1 METQNEQGRG
11 GANMIANKNVTGTSQ
26 AWARQVSE
34 QVHTTADTWTEKVAQ
49 AAQKWNVLPL
59 LMGFLLGRALILEE
73 LTPFVVPYFMVMF
86 YLRRDLLAATGLA
99 LIAGAFS
106 QTVPVGLQAVLS
118 VVLALLACKLSERF
132 RQKDFS
138 RTPLFVMVTVFISHL
153 LYNVLT
159 DQVNTYEL
167 VMVGVESILGFILTL
182 IFIQSLS
189 IIHLAK
195 PYEPLKNEEIV
206 SLVIL
211 LASLM
216 TGTVDWV
223 VEGISME
230 HVLSRYLLLLF
241 AFVGGGTIGAAVGVV
256 TGLILSL
263 ANVGAL
269 QQINL
274 LAFSGLLAGLLKE
287 GGKVGVSA
295 GLLIGTAILAIYGGA
310 QDILYLSLVET
321 SLAIVLFILTPAA
334 LWKKVARF
342 IPGTVENQ
350 QSHQEYMRRVRDVT
364 AGKIQQFSD
373 LFTQLSHSFAQTA
386 DPEESEEQADAF
398 LSRVTEFTC
407 QKCWKK
413 EQCWEKD
420 MQSTYEGMRW
430 LAEKV
435 HENGTLAGIT
445 PPREWERKC
454 VKTEK
459 VLTVMEQEYDR
470 EQSFEILKKQVKESR
485 KLVADQLSGVSRVM
499 RDFAQEIQR
508 EGMEL
513 SFQEKQVSKA
523 LEGLGLSVRRVDI
536 HSLEEGKVDIEIS
549 QPSCYGR
556 DECAKIVAPMLT
568 EILGENIIVRERH
581 CEAQKDGSCTMCLA
595 SAKTFEIDIGIAGA
609 AKDGKLLSGDS
620 FRTMDLGN
628 GKMALAI
635 SDGMGN
641 GERAFLESQ
650 SALDMLQQ
658 LLRSGIDEKLS
669 IKTVNSVLALRST
682 DEMFATVDLALVDLQ
697 TAHTRFVKIGS
708 TPSFVKR
715 GADVITIS
723 ANNLPVGILEEI
735 EVDVVSRMLKPGD
748 LLIMMS
754 DGIYEAPRHIENRQA
769 WMKRIIAELET
780 DDPQEVADLLLEKVI
795 RQHSGQIVDDMTVL
809 VARIDRFVPQWS
821 AIQVHG
827 MQKLERPRIVS

>member
-1 METQNEQGRG
+1 MFV
-11 GANMIANKNVTGTSQ
+11 NKNSTGADQVWT
-26 AWARQVSE
+26 RQVSDTL
-34 QVHTTADTWTEKVAQ
+34 QTAANTWTEKLARL
-49 AAQKWNVLPL
+49 AQKWKLLPL
-59 LMGFLLGRALILEE
+59 AMGFLLGRALILEE
-73 LTPFVVPYFMVMF
+73 LSPFVIPYFMVMF
-86 YLRRDLLAATGLA
+86 YLRRDCMAVTGLA
-99 LIAGAFS
+99 LIAGAFTQS
-106 QTVPVGLQAVLS
+106 VPLGLE
-118 VVLALLACKLSERF
+118 ALLGIVIAYAACKLSERM

-138 RTPLFVMVTVFISHL
+138 RTPLLVMGTVFLSHL
-153 LYNVLT
+153 LFQALT
-159 DQVNTYEL
+159 NQVNTYEL
-167 VMVGVESILGFILTL
+167 VMVGIEAVLGFILTL

-189 IIHLAK
+189 IVYLSK
-195 PYEPLKNEEIV
+195 PYEPLKTEEVV

-230 HVLSRYLLLLF
+230 HVFSRYLLLLF
-241 AFVGGGTIGAAVGVV
+241 AFVGGGTVGAAVGVV

-263 ANVGAL
+263 ANVAAL

-310 QDILYLSLVET
+310 EDTLYLSLVET
-321 SLAIVLFILTPAA
+321 SLAILLFLLTPAA
-334 LWKKVARF
+334 VWKKIARF
-342 IPGTVENQ
+342 IPGTPENQ
-350 QSHQEYMRRVRDVT
+350 QSHQEYMRKVRDVT
-364 AGKIQQFSD
+364 AGKIKQFSD
-373 LFTQLSHSFAQTA
+373 LFTQLSRSFAQTA
-386 DPEESEEQADAF
+386 KQEESEENTDAF
-398 LSRVTEFTC
+398 LSRVTAFTC

-420 MQSTYEGMRW
+420 TEATYEGMRW
-430 LAEKV
+430 LAENV
-435 HENGTLAGIT
+435 FANGTLAGVK

-459 VLTVMEQEYDR
+459 VLTVMEQEFDR
-470 EQSFEILKKQVKESR
+470 EQSFELLKRQVKESR

-523 LEGLGLSVRRVDI
+523 LEGLGLSVRRVEI

-568 EILGENIIVRERH
+568 EILGENIVVKERH

-595 SAKTFEIDIGIAGA
+595 SAKTFEIDIGVAGA

-641 GERAFLESQ
+641 GERALLESQ

-658 LLRSGIDEKLS
+658 LLRSGMDEKLS
-669 IKTVNSVLALRST
+669 IKTVNSILALRST
-682 DEMFATVDLALVDLQ
+682 DEMFATVDLALIDLQ
-697 TAHTRFVKIGS
+697 TANTRFVKIGS

-715 GADVITIS
+715 GSDVITIT

-754 DGIYEAPRHIENRQA
+754 DGIYEAPRHIENRQL
-769 WMKRIIAELET
+769 WMKRIISELDT

-827 MQKLERPRIVS
+827 MERLERPRIVS

>member
-1 METQNEQGRG
+1 
-11 GANMIANKNVTGTSQ
+11 MIVNKNVSGTGQVWT
-26 AWARQVSE
+26 RQVSE
-34 QVHTTADTWTEKVAQ
+34 QMDPTAQTWGEKIAD
-49 AAQKWNVLPL
+49 AAHRWNVLPL

-73 LTPFVVPYFMVMF
+73 LTPFVIPYFIVMF
-86 YLRRDLLAATGLA
+86 YVRRDCIVTTGFALILGAFTQSVPLGLQTMLSLA
-99 LIAGAFS
+99 LAF
-106 QTVPVGLQAVLS
+106 AV
-118 VVLALLACKLSERF
+118 CKISERM
-132 RQKDFS
+132 RRKDFS
-138 RTPLFVMVTVFISHL
+138 RTPLLVMATVFISHL
-153 LYNVLT
+153 LYHASTN
-159 DQVNTYEL
+159 QVNTYEL
-167 VMVGVESILGFILTL
+167 VMVAVESVLGFVLTL

-189 IIHLAK
+189 IVHLAK

-216 TGTVDWV
+216 TGTVDWM

-241 AFVGGGTIGAAVGVV
+241 AFVGGGTVGAAVGVV

-263 ANVGAL
+263 ANVSAL
-269 QQINL
+269 LQINL
-274 LAFSGLLAGLLKE
+274 LAFSGLMAGLLKE

-310 QDILYLSLVET
+310 EDTLYLSLVE
-321 SLAIVLFILTPAA
+321 SSIAIVVFLLTPAV
-334 LWKKVARF
+334 LWKKVAKF
-342 IPGTVENQ
+342 IPGSAENQ

-364 AGKIQQFSD
+364 AGKIQQFSE
-373 LFTQLSHSFAQTA
+373 LFTQLSRSFAQTA
-386 DPEESEEQADAF
+386 DPEEIEEQADAF

-413 EQCWEKD
+413 EQCWDKD
-420 MQSTYEGMRW
+420 MQSTYQGMRW
-430 LAEKV
+430 LTEKV
-435 HENGTLAGIT
+435 QENGTLAGVT
-445 PPREWERKC
+445 PPKEWERKC

-459 VLTVMEQEYDR
+459 VMTVMEQEYDR
-470 EQSFEILKKQVKESR
+470 QQSFDQLKKQVKESR

-499 RDFAQEIQR
+499 SDFAREIQR

-513 SFQEKQVSKA
+513 SFQEKQVSQA

-536 HSLEEGKVDIEIS
+536 HSLEEGRVDIEIS
-549 QPSCYGR
+549 QPTCYGR

-568 EILGENIIVRERH
+568 EILGENIVVRERH

-595 SAKTFEIDIGIAGA
+595 SAKTFEIDIGVAGA

-641 GERAFLESQ
+641 GERASLESQ

-658 LLRSGIDEKLS
+658 LLRSGMDEKIS

-682 DEMFATVDLALVDLQ
+682 DEMFATVDLALIDLQ

-715 GADVITIS
+715 NADVITIT
-723 ANNLPVGILEEI
+723 ANNLPVGILDEI

-769 WMKRIIAELET
+769 WMKRIISELET

>member
-1 METQNEQGRG
+1 M
-11 GANMIANKNVTGTSQ
+11 MINKNVTSTGNMWS
-26 AWARQVSE
+26 RRVSE
-34 QVHTTADTWTEKVAQ
+34 QWNAATGTWGERIAETAEKW
-49 AAQKWNVLPL
+49 KLLPF

-73 LTPFVVPYFMVMF
+73 LTPFIVPYFMVMY
-86 YLRRDLLAATGLA
+86 YLRKDSILACGVA
-99 LIAGAFS
+99 LVFGAFTH
-106 QTVPVGLQAVLS
+106 TVPMGLQAVMS
-118 VVLALLACKLSERF
+118 VALALAVCKWSERL
-132 RQKDFS
+132 RRKDFS
-138 RTPLFVMVTVFISHL
+138 RTPLFVLITVFASHL
-153 LYNVLT
+153 LFDAITN
-159 DQVNTYEL
+159 QVTTYKL
-167 VMVGVESILGFILTL
+167 VMVAVESVLSFVLTL

-195 PYEPLKNEEIV
+195 PYEPLKSEEVV

-216 TGTVDWV
+216 TGTVNWT
-223 VEGISME
+223 VEGLSME

-241 AFVGGGTIGAAVGVV
+241 AFAGGGTIGAAVGVV

-269 QQINL
+269 MQINL

-310 QDILYLSLVET
+310 EETLYLSLVET
-321 SLAIVLFILTPAA
+321 GLAIILFLLTPASV
-334 LWKKVARF
+334 WKNVSRF
-342 IPGTVENQ
+342 IPGTTENL

-364 AGKIQQFSD
+364 AGKIQQFSE
-373 LFTQLSHSFAQTA
+373 LFTQLSRSFAQTA
-386 DPEESEEQADAF
+386 ADTEERDEEADAF

-407 QKCWKK
+407 QKCWKR

-420 MQSTYEGMRW
+420 PEAIYQGMRW
-430 LAEKV
+430 MIDKLQETDSLAHV
-435 HENGTLAGIT
+435 T
-445 PPREWERKC
+445 PPRDWERKC

-459 VLTVMEQEYDR
+459 VMTVMEQEYDR
-470 EQSFEILKKQVKESR
+470 QLAFELLKKQVKESR

-499 RDFAQEIQR
+499 SDFAREIQR

-513 SFQEKQVSKA
+513 SLQEKQVSQA
-523 LEGLGLSVRRVDI
+523 LEGLGLSVRRVEI
-536 HSLEEGKVDIEIS
+536 HNLEEGKVDIEIS
-549 QPSCYGR
+549 QPTCYGR

-568 EILGENIIVRERH
+568 EILGENIVVKERH

-595 SAKTFEIDIGIAGA
+595 SAKTFEVDIGIAGA

-682 DEMFATVDLALVDLQ
+682 DEMFATVDLALIDLQ
-697 TAHTRFVKIGS
+697 TAHTRFIKIGS

-715 GADVITIS
+715 GSDVITIT
-723 ANNLPVGILEEI
+723 ANNLPVGILEDI
-735 EVDVVSRMLKPGD
+735 EVDVVSRTLKPGD

-769 WMKRIIAELET
+769 WMKRILSEFQT
-780 DDPQEVADLLLEKVI
+780 NDPQEVADLLLERVI

-821 AIQVHG
+821 SIQVHG
-827 MQKLERPRIVS
+827 MPKLERPRIVS

>member
-1 METQNEQGRG
+1 
-11 GANMIANKNVTGTSQ
+11 MIANKNVTGAGQVWT
-26 AWARQVSE
+26 RQVSE
-34 QVHTTADTWTEKVAQ
+34 RMDTTTRTWGEKVADT
-49 AAQKWNVLPL
+49 AQKWNVLPL

-73 LTPFVVPYFMVMF
+73 LTPFVIPYFIVMF
-86 YLRRDLLAATGLA
+86 YIRRDCILTTGFA
-99 LIAGAFS
+99 LILGAFTQS
-106 QTVPVGLQAVLS
+106 VPIGLQTVLS
-118 VVLALLACKLSERF
+118 VVLALVVCKTMERT
-132 RQKDFS
+132 RRKDFS
-138 RTPLFVMVTVFISHL
+138 RTPLLVVTTVFISHL
-153 LYNVLT
+153 LYAVLT
-159 DQVNTYEL
+159 NQVNTYEL
-167 VMVGVESILGFILTL
+167 VMIAVEAVLGFVLTL

-216 TGTVDWV
+216 TGTVDWM
-223 VEGISME
+223 VEGVSME
-230 HVLSRYLLLLF
+230 HVLSRYLLLVF

-263 ANVGAL
+263 ANVSAL
-269 QQINL
+269 LQINL

-310 QDILYLSLVET
+310 EETLYLSLVET
-321 SLAIVLFILTPAA
+321 SIAIVLFILTPAA

-342 IPGTVENQ
+342 IPGTPENL

-386 DPEESEEQADAF
+386 DRDEIEEQADAF

-407 QKCWKK
+407 QRCWKK

-420 MQSTYEGMRW
+420 MQSTYEGMRF
-430 LAEKV
+430 LMDKV
-435 HENGTLAGIT
+435 YENGTLAGVT
-445 PPREWERKC
+445 PPRDWERKC

-459 VLTVMEQEYDR
+459 VMTVIEQEYDR
-470 EQSFEILKKQVKESR
+470 QESFDQLKKQVKESR

-499 RDFAQEIQR
+499 SDFAREIQR

-513 SFQEKQVSKA
+513 SLQEKQVSKA

-549 QPSCYGR
+549 QPTCYGR

-568 EILGENIIVRERH
+568 EILGENIVVRERH

-595 SAKTFEIDIGIAGA
+595 SAKTFEIDIGVAGA

-641 GERAFLESQ
+641 GERASLESQ

-658 LLRSGIDEKLS
+658 LLRSGMDEKIS

-682 DEMFATVDLALVDLQ
+682 EEMFATVDLALIDLQ
-697 TAHTRFVKIGS
+697 TAHTRFIKIGS

-715 GADVITIS
+715 SHDVITIT

-754 DGIYEAPRHIENRQA
+754 DGIYEAPRHIENRQM
-769 WMKRIIAELET
+769 WMKRIISELET

-795 RQHSGQIVDDMTVL
+795 RQHSGNIVDDMTVL
-809 VARIDRFVPQWS
+809 VARIDRFVPQWA

-827 MQKLERPRIVS
+827 MPKLERPRIVS

>member
-1 METQNEQGRG
+1 
-11 GANMIANKNVTGTSQ
+11 MIANKNVTGAGQVWT
-26 AWARQVSE
+26 RQVSE
-34 QVHTTADTWTEKVAQ
+34 RMDTTTRTWGEKVAD
-49 AAQKWNVLPL
+49 AIQKWNVLPL

-73 LTPFVVPYFMVMF
+73 LTPFVIPYFIVMF
-86 YLRRDLLAATGLA
+86 YIRRDCILTTGFA
-99 LIAGAFS
+99 LILGAFTQS
-106 QTVPVGLQAVLS
+106 VPVGLQTILS
-118 VVLALLACKLSERF
+118 VVLSLVVCRIMERT
-132 RQKDFS
+132 RRKDFS
-138 RTPLFVMVTVFISHL
+138 RTPILVVVTVFISHL
-153 LYNVLT
+153 LYAALT
-159 DQVNTYEL
+159 NQVNTYEL
-167 VMVGVESILGFILTL
+167 VMVAVEAVLGFVLTL

-216 TGTVDWV
+216 TGTVDWM

-230 HVLSRYLLLLF
+230 HVLSRYLLLVF

-263 ANVGAL
+263 ANVSAL
-269 QQINL
+269 LQINL

-295 GLLIGTAILAIYGGA
+295 GLLIGSAILAIYGGA
-310 QDILYLSLVET
+310 EETLYFSLVET
-321 SLAIVLFILTPAA
+321 SISIALFILTPAA

-342 IPGTVENQ
+342 IPGTPENL

-386 DPEESEEQADAF
+386 DRDEIEEQADAF

-420 MQSTYEGMRW
+420 MQATYEGMRF
-430 LAEKV
+430 LMDKV
-435 HENGTLAGIT
+435 YENGTLAGVT
-445 PPREWERKC
+445 PPRDWERKC

-459 VLTVMEQEYDR
+459 VMTVIEQEYDR
-470 EQSFEILKKQVKESR
+470 QQSFDQLKKQVKESR

-499 RDFAQEIQR
+499 SDFAREIQR

-513 SFQEKQVSKA
+513 SLQEKQVSKA

-549 QPSCYGR
+549 QPTCYGR

-568 EILGENIIVRERH
+568 EILGENIVVRQRH

-595 SAKTFEIDIGIAGA
+595 SAKTFEIDIGVAGA

-641 GERAFLESQ
+641 GERASLESQ

-658 LLRSGIDEKLS
+658 LLRSGMDEKIS

-682 DEMFATVDLALVDLQ
+682 EEMFATVDLALIDLQ
-697 TAHTRFVKIGS
+697 TAHTRFIKIGS

-715 GADVITIS
+715 SHDVITIT
-723 ANNLPVGILEEI
+723 ANNLPVGILDEI

-754 DGIYEAPRHIENRQA
+754 DGIYEAPRHIENRQV
-769 WMKRIIAELET
+769 WMKRIISELET

-795 RQHSGQIVDDMTVL
+795 RQHSGKIVDDMTVL
-809 VARIDRFVPQWS
+809 VARIDRFVPQWA

-827 MQKLERPRIVS
+827 MPKLERPRIVS

>member
-1 METQNEQGRG
+1 
-11 GANMIANKNVTGTSQ
+11 MIANKNVTGAGQVWT
-26 AWARQVSE
+26 RQVSE
-34 QVHTTADTWTEKVAQ
+34 RMDTTTRTWGEKVADT
-49 AAQKWNVLPL
+49 AQKWNVLPL

-73 LTPFVVPYFMVMF
+73 LTPFVIPYFIVMF
-86 YLRRDLLAATGLA
+86 YIRRDCILTTGFA
-99 LIAGAFS
+99 LILGAFTQS
-106 QTVPVGLQAVLS
+106 VPIGLQTVLS
-118 VVLALLACKLSERF
+118 VVLALVVCKIMERT
-132 RQKDFS
+132 RRKDFS
-138 RTPLFVMVTVFISHL
+138 RTPLLVVTTVFISHL
-153 LYNVLT
+153 LYSVLT
-159 DQVNTYEL
+159 NQVNTYEL
-167 VMVGVESILGFILTL
+167 VMIAVESVLGFVLTL

-216 TGTVDWV
+216 TGTVDWM
-223 VEGISME
+223 VEGVSME
-230 HVLSRYLLLLF
+230 HVLSRYLLLVF

-263 ANVGAL
+263 ANVSAL
-269 QQINL
+269 LQINL

-310 QDILYLSLVET
+310 EETLYLSLVET
-321 SLAIVLFILTPAA
+321 SIAIALFILTPAA

-342 IPGTVENQ
+342 IPGTPENL

-386 DPEESEEQADAF
+386 DRDEIEEQADAF

-407 QKCWKK
+407 QRCWKK

-420 MQSTYEGMRW
+420 MQSTYEGMRH
-430 LAEKV
+430 LMDKV
-435 HENGTLAGIT
+435 YENGTLAGVT
-445 PPREWERKC
+445 PPRDWERKC

-459 VLTVMEQEYDR
+459 VMTVIEQEYDR
-470 EQSFEILKKQVKESR
+470 QESFDQLKKQVKESR

-499 RDFAQEIQR
+499 SDFAREIQR

-513 SFQEKQVSKA
+513 SLQEKQVSKA

-549 QPSCYGR
+549 QPTCYGR

-568 EILGENIIVRERH
+568 EILGENIVVRERH

-595 SAKTFEIDIGIAGA
+595 SAKTFEIDIGVAGA

-641 GERAFLESQ
+641 GERASLESQ

-658 LLRSGIDEKLS
+658 LLRSGMDEKIS

-682 DEMFATVDLALVDLQ
+682 EEMFATVDLALIDLQ
-697 TAHTRFVKIGS
+697 TAHTRFIKIGS

-715 GADVITIS
+715 SHDVITIT

-754 DGIYEAPRHIENRQA
+754 DGIYEAPRHIENRQM
-769 WMKRIIAELET
+769 WMKRIISELET

-795 RQHSGQIVDDMTVL
+795 RQHSGNIVDDMTVL
-809 VARIDRFVPQWS
+809 VARIDRFVPQWA

-827 MQKLERPRIVS
+827 MPKLERPRIVS

>member
-1 METQNEQGRG
+1 
-11 GANMIANKNVTGTSQ
+11 MIANKNVTGAGQVWT
-26 AWARQVSE
+26 RQVSE
-34 QVHTTADTWTEKVAQ
+34 RMDTTTRTWGEKVADT
-49 AAQKWNVLPL
+49 AQKWNVLPL

-73 LTPFVVPYFMVMF
+73 LTPFVIPYFIVMF
-86 YLRRDLLAATGLA
+86 YIRRDCILTTGFA
-99 LIAGAFS
+99 LILGAFTQS
-106 QTVPVGLQAVLS
+106 VPIGLQTVLS
-118 VVLALLACKLSERF
+118 VVLALVVCKIMERT
-132 RQKDFS
+132 RRKDFS
-138 RTPLFVMVTVFISHL
+138 RTPLLVVTTVFISHL
-153 LYNVLT
+153 LYSVLT
-159 DQVNTYEL
+159 NQVNTYEL
-167 VMVGVESILGFILTL
+167 VMIAVEAVLGFVLTL

-216 TGTVDWV
+216 TGTVDWM
-223 VEGISME
+223 VEGVSME
-230 HVLSRYLLLLF
+230 HVLSRYLLLVF
-241 AFVGGGTIGAAVGVV
+241 AFVGGGTMGAAVGVV

-263 ANVGAL
+263 ANVSAL
-269 QQINL
+269 LQINL

-310 QDILYLSLVET
+310 EETLYLSLVET
-321 SLAIVLFILTPAA
+321 SIAIALFILTPAA

-342 IPGTVENQ
+342 IPGTPENL

-386 DPEESEEQADAF
+386 DRDEIEEQADAF

-407 QKCWKK
+407 QRCWKK

-420 MQSTYEGMRW
+420 MQSTYEGMRH
-430 LAEKV
+430 LMDKV
-435 HENGTLAGIT
+435 YENGTLAGVT
-445 PPREWERKC
+445 PPRDWERKC

-459 VLTVMEQEYDR
+459 VMTVIEQEYDR
-470 EQSFEILKKQVKESR
+470 QESFDQLKKQVKESR

-499 RDFAQEIQR
+499 SDFAREIQR

-513 SFQEKQVSKA
+513 SLQEKQVSKA

-549 QPSCYGR
+549 QPTCYGR

-568 EILGENIIVRERH
+568 EILGENIVVRERH

-595 SAKTFEIDIGIAGA
+595 SAKTFEIDIGVAGA

-641 GERAFLESQ
+641 GERASLESQ

-658 LLRSGIDEKLS
+658 LLRSGMDEKIS

-682 DEMFATVDLALVDLQ
+682 EEMFATVDLALIDLQ
-697 TAHTRFVKIGS
+697 TAHTRFIKIGS

-715 GADVITIS
+715 SHDVITIT

-754 DGIYEAPRHIENRQA
+754 DGIYEAPRHIENRQM
-769 WMKRIIAELET
+769 WMKRIISELET

-795 RQHSGQIVDDMTVL
+795 RQHSGNIVDDMTVL
-809 VARIDRFVPQWS
+809 VARIDRFVPQWA

-827 MQKLERPRIVS
+827 MPKLERPRIVS

>member
-1 METQNEQGRG
+1 MF
-11 GANMIANKNVTGTSQ
+11 ANKNMSGAGQV
-26 AWARQVSE
+26 WARQVSE
-34 QVHTTADTWTEKVAQ
+34 SLHTAANTWTEKMAKL
-49 AAQKWNVLPL
+49 AQKWNVLPL
-59 LMGFLLGRALILEE
+59 AMGFLLGRALILEE
-73 LTPFVVPYFMVMF
+73 LSPFVIPYFMVMF
-86 YLRRDLLAATGLA
+86 YLRRDCMVVTGIA
-99 LIAGAFS
+99 LIAGAFTQS
-106 QTVPVGLQAVLS
+106 IPLGLE
-118 VVLALLACKLSERF
+118 ALLGIMLAYAACRLSERM

-138 RTPLFVMVTVFISHL
+138 RTPLLVMATVFLSHL
-153 LYNVLT
+153 LFQALT
-159 DQVNTYEL
+159 NQVNTYEL
-167 VMVGVESILGFILTL
+167 VMVGIEAVLGFILTL

-189 IIHLAK
+189 IVYLSK

-223 VEGISME
+223 IEGVSME
-230 HVLSRYLLLLF
+230 HVFSRYLLLLF
-241 AFVGGGTIGAAVGVV
+241 AFAGGGTVGAAVGVV

-263 ANVGAL
+263 ANVSAL

-295 GLLIGTAILAIYGGA
+295 GLLIGTAILALYGGA
-310 QDILYLSLVET
+310 EETLPLSLLET
-321 SLAIVLFILTPAA
+321 SMAILLFMLTPAVV
-334 LWKKVARF
+334 WKKVARF
-342 IPGTVENQ
+342 IPGTPENQ
-350 QSHQEYMRRVRDVT
+350 QSHHEYMRKVRDVT
-364 AGKIQQFSD
+364 AGKIKQFSD
-373 LFTQLSHSFAQTA
+373 LFTQLSRSFAQTA
-386 DPEESEEQADAF
+386 QNEESEEHVDAF
-398 LSRVTEFTC
+398 LSRVTAFTC

-420 MQSTYEGMRW
+420 TENTYEGMRW
-430 LAEKV
+430 LMERV
-435 HENGTLAGIT
+435 FENGTLAGVT
-445 PPREWERKC
+445 PPRDWERKC

-459 VLTVMEQEYDR
+459 VMTVIEQEYDR

-499 RDFAQEIQR
+499 SDFAREIQR

-523 LEGLGLSVRRVDI
+523 LEGLGLSIRRVDI

-549 QPSCYGR
+549 QPSCFGR

-568 EILGENIIVRERH
+568 EILGENIVVKERH

-595 SAKTFEIDIGIAGA
+595 SAKTFEIDIGVAGA

-641 GERAFLESQ
+641 GERALLESQ

-682 DEMFATVDLALVDLQ
+682 DEMFATVDLALIDLQ
-697 TAHTRFVKIGS
+697 TGHTRFVKIGS

-715 GADVITIS
+715 GSDVITIT

-735 EVDVVSRMLKPGD
+735 EVDIVSRMLKPGD

-754 DGIYEAPRHIENRQA
+754 DGIYEAPRHIENRQM
-769 WMKRIIAELET
+769 WMKRMISELVT

-795 RQHSGQIVDDMTVL
+795 RQHSGHIVDDMTVL
-809 VARIDRFVPQWS
+809 VARIDRFVPQWA

-827 MQKLERPRIVS
+827 MEKLERPRIVS

>member
-1 METQNEQGRG
+1 
-11 GANMIANKNVTGTSQ
+11 MILNKNISEPGQ
-26 AWARQVSE
+26 AWSQRLHMQLGATMSSLGERAAE
-34 QVHTTADTWTEKVAQ
+34 T
-49 AAQKWNVLPL
+49 AQKWNVLPL

-73 LTPFVVPYFMVMF
+73 LTPFIVPYFIVMY
-86 YLRRDLLAATGLA
+86 YLRRDCLLATGFA
-99 LIAGAFS
+99 LILGAFTQS
-106 QTVPVGLQAVLS
+106 VPLGLQAMVS
-118 VVLALLACKLSERF
+118 VAMSLVACKLGDRL
-132 RQKDFS
+132 RRKDFS
-138 RTPLFVMVTVFISHL
+138 RTPLVVLATVFLSHL
-153 LYNVLT
+153 LFDAITN
-159 DQVNTYEL
+159 QVSTYEL
-167 VMVGVESILGFILTL
+167 VMVAVESVLSFVLTL

-189 IIHLAK
+189 IVHLAK
-195 PYEPLKNEEIV
+195 PYEPLKSEEVV

-216 TGTVDWV
+216 TGTVDWM
-223 VEGISME
+223 VEGVSME

-241 AFVGGGTIGAAVGVV
+241 AFSGGGTVGAAVGVV

-263 ANVGAL
+263 ANVSAL

-295 GLLIGTAILAIYGGA
+295 GLLIGTAILSIYGGA
-310 QDILYLSLVET
+310 EETLYLSLFET
-321 SLAIVLFILTPAA
+321 SLAICLFLFTPAVV
-334 LWKKVARF
+334 WKKVSRF
-342 IPGTVENQ
+342 IPGTPENI

-364 AGKIQQFSD
+364 AGKIQQFSE
-373 LFTQLSHSFAQTA
+373 LFTQLSRSFAQTA
-386 DPEESEEQADAF
+386 EGGAKEEQVDLF

-413 EQCWEKD
+413 EQCWERD
-420 MQSTYEGMRW
+420 TAATYEAMCSMI
-430 LAEKV
+430 EKV
-435 HENGTLAGIT
+435 YENGSLYGVK
-445 PPREWERKC
+445 PPRDWERKC

-459 VLTVMEQEYDR
+459 VITVIEHEYER
-470 EQSFEILKKQVKESR
+470 QLAFQQLKKQVQESR

-499 RDFAQEIQR
+499 SDFAREIQR
-508 EGMEL
+508 EGIEL
-513 SFQEKQVSKA
+513 SFQEKQVSRA
-523 LEGLGLSVRRVDI
+523 LEGLGLAVRRVEI

-549 QPSCYGR
+549 QPTCYGR

-568 EILGENIIVRERH
+568 EILGENIVVKERH
-581 CEAQKDGSCTMCLA
+581 CEAYKDGTCKMCLT
-595 SAKTFEIDIGIAGA
+595 SAKTFEIDIGVAGA

-658 LLRSGIDEKLS
+658 LLKSGLDEKIS
-669 IKTVNSVLALRST
+669 IKTVNSILALRST
-682 DEMFATVDLALVDLQ
+682 DEMFATVDLALIDLQ
-697 TAHTRFVKIGS
+697 TANTRFIKIGS
-708 TPSFVKR
+708 TPSFIKR
-715 GADVITIS
+715 GSDVITVT
-723 ANNLPVGILEEI
+723 ANNLPVGILDEI
-735 EVDVVSRMLKPGD
+735 EVDVVARTLKPGD

-754 DGIYEAPRHIENRQA
+754 DGIYEAPRHIENRQM
-769 WMKRIIAELET
+769 WMKRLISELDT
-780 DDPQEVADLLLEKVI
+780 DDPQEVADLLMERVI

-827 MQKLERPRIVS
+827 MEKLERPRIVS